1 MGTVNFDVFFLGL
14 SSESPIAHRESSI
27 ANREST
33 LSGRSLF
40 DRANAHTKVCHSV
53 LRSPEPSRTTFQG
66 LRKTVTH
73 SARLRLSPPTWGSFR
88 FTRAASSL
96 RHARD
101 HHPAVPNR
109 LSETLYALSR
119 FVGDSPYDAI
129 RPKPDRTTPTAGSAA
144 RLCRSWKL
152 TSVKSVSPIGPT
164 RADLPPA
171 WIHRNDDLPRRNHR
185 V

>member
-1 MGTVNFDVFFLGL
+1 MPIRKLVILCQDRPNPPAIYTPAPLSKAKEGCDTLGTTPF
-14 SSESPIAHRESSI
+14 
-27 ANREST
+27 
-33 LSGRSLF
+33 
-40 DRANAHTKVCHSV
+40 
-53 LRSPEPSRTTFQG
+53 
-66 LRKTVTH
+66 VTSH
-73 SARLRLSPPTWGSFR
+73 VGKIQIH
-88 FTRAASSL
+88 RAASSL

-152 TSVKSVSPIGPT
+152 TREKRFPPHGPT